1 MSSAATIRI
10 CRGLEEPACTAVSS
24 SHDPFVL
31 GWLMKLYIS
40 RSDGSSS
47 NIKKPLLDSRDI
59 LQSAVQRMRAS
70 LSSER
75 FVPFKFYPKNF
86 EFEPNVKDS
95 KIYIQQIDIEEHKEV
110 DQQEN
115 RRFVSDE
122 AYSLQVFEDGRT
134 LIKIVSYRGGLHALN
149 TFSQLFYTHSEV
161 DGDNY
166 TPYAP
171 VTIEDGPVFKHRGL
185 NLDISR
191 NRISPNDVRRT
202 LEAMSFNKF
211 NRLHL
216 HATDAQSWP
225 LEIPS
230 LPDLALKGAYHH
242 SQIWSVMDLKEVQEY
257 GIYRGVEVYIE
268 IDLPGHTASIFHA
281 YPSLITAYNQQPWE
295 PYAAEPPSG
304 QLKLNSPEVP
314 PFLNTLFNDL
324 LPRVLPYSSHFH
336 VGGDELNTKAYT
348 LDPTVQSSSKDVI
361 RPYLQS
367 FFDHVFSHTTTHSLT
382 PIVWEEVVLE
392 WDLDLPKPIVI
403 QIWRSQSSLK
413 SIVAKGYQA
422 LFGPCTS
429 WYLDSGHGSWV
440 DPDPSNPNTPVKP
453 PFLDW
458 CSPYKNWRQIY
469 SYNPLE
475 EIPEEHKH
483 LVLGGEVHLWGEL
496 TDSVTLDGTLW
507 PRAAA
512 AAEVLWKGNGTVSE
526 DTTRRLA
533 EMRERLLGRGIGAG
547 MVQMEWSLSNC
558 GGSLL

>member
-1 MSSAATIRI
+1 
-10 CRGLEEPACTAVSS
+10 
-24 SHDPFVL
+24 
-31 GWLMKLYIS
+31 MKPHNS
-40 RSDGSSS
+40 RSGGTSPD
-47 NIKKPLLDSRDI
+47 IQKPLIDSEDV
-59 LQSAVQRMRAS
+59 LQSAFERMKSS
-70 LSSER
+70 LFSER

-86 EFEPNVKDS
+86 EFEPNAKDS
-95 KIYIQQIDIEEHKEV
+95 RIYVHQIAIEEHQRI
-110 DQQEN
+110 DQQETHL
-115 RRFVSDE
+115 FESDE

-149 TFSQLFYTHSEV
+149 TFSQLFYAHSEI
-161 DGDNY
+161 DCENY

-171 VTIEDGPVFKHRGL
+171 VNIKDSPVFQHRGL

-191 NRISPNDVRRT
+191 NRISPNDVMRT
-202 LEAMSFNKF
+202 LNAMSFNKF

-230 LPDLALKGAYHH
+230 LPELALKGAYNH
-242 SQIWSVMDLKEVQEY
+242 SQIWSVADLKEVQEY
-257 GIYRGVEVYIE
+257 GVFRGVEVYIE

-281 YPSLITAYNQQPWE
+281 YPSLITAYNQQPWQS
-295 PYAAEPPSG
+295 YAAEPPSG

-314 PFLNTLFNDL
+314 PFLTTLFKDL

-336 VGGDELNTKAYT
+336 VGGDELNKNAYT
-348 LDPTVQSSSKDVI
+348 LDPTIKSSSRDII

-367 FFDHVFSHTTTHSLT
+367 FFDHDFSHITTHSLT

-392 WDLDLPKPIVI
+392 WDLDLPKSIVI

-413 SIVAKGYQA
+413 SVVAKGYKS
-422 LFGPCTS
+422 LFGPCAN
-429 WYLDSGHGSWV
+429 WYLDCGYGSWV
-440 DPDPSNPNTPVKP
+440 DPDPSNPNTPVKS

-458 CSPYKNWRQIY
+458 CSPYKNWREIY
-469 SYNPLE
+469 SYDPLE
-475 EIPEEHKH
+475 DIPEDQKH

-496 TDSVTLDGTLW
+496 TDSVTLDGMLW

-512 AAEVLWKGNGTVSE
+512 AAEVLWKGKGKVSE

-547 MVQMEWSLSNC
+547 MVQMEWSLSNR